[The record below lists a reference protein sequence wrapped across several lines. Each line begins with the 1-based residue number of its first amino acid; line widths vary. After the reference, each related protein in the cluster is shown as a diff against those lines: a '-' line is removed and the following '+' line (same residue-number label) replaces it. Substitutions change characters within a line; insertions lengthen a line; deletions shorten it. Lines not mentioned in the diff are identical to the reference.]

1 MLGVQTQFLGGGKVG
16 AAGQTGQVND
26 ERPARQLLQKG
37 PGQHR
42 RGDCVDDGVKAGQ
55 QCGQGRQGRGA
66 APGAAGIGALLGAAG
81 GHGDAPAQQHQPP
94 CYGTPDAAIAQH
106 EKAALPDRAL
116 PQAEQQ
122 LKTALGGGHGVQAF
136 QLGPQKIIDQ
146 RQPGL
151 PRGHPHRHPGAAR

>member
-1 MLGVQTQFLGGGKVG
+1 MLGVQTQFLGSGKVG

-42 RGDCVDDGVKAGQ
+42 RGDRVDDGVKAGQ

-81 GHGDAPAQQHQPP
+81 GHGDPP
-94 CYGTPDAAIAQH
+94 SSTNR
-106 EKAALPDRAL
+106 RA
-116 PQAEQQ
+116 
-122 LKTALGGGHGVQAF
+122 TAR
-136 QLGPQKIIDQ
+136 PT
-146 RQPGL
+146 RP
-151 PRGHPHRHPGAAR
+151 